1 MSWEITP
8 SGTMTL
14 ATKDDPV
21 FKKPKPPKRK
31 VLDEDTY
38 LAEVEKIIVRDFFPD
53 LKKLR
58 AQREYLEAVE
68 RKDIDKLRELA
79 AKYTPKTR
87 SRTNTPIFGNE
98 AGASGVTPNSFETPS
113 PSGAGTRRPSTGP
126 AVRAGNEDL
135 LQQMSKE
142 DNSKKVND
150 AKEGKED
157 AAAAAAAA
165 AEVKGLDAYMLRHTS
180 EDNASFEEIVEEGE
194 KKRRIKWWWLHE
206 AEAKAKEGAKDLAL
220 EWHKALEGGCSNLV
234 NSDNRPNQIEL
245 WSGYEA
251 RNKLMYIPEGEGSFP
266 EDKPSKPREII
277 YTNTRLEVNPFDEG
291 KQAVVMANKAAANAQ
306 TKTGKIDVE
315 GREVAAE
322 ETPQV
327 NGYSFVATPSPMPGA
342 EESPFMTWGEIEG
355 TPFRLDA
362 SDTPIPKTP
371 GPAFVIPNVPSRDKL
386 AFDLAERHSKS
397 HRARKE
403 KAINQIKSHP
413 SQQSPFAGRL
423 STLSP
428 AAQRLVDKQPGL
440 GIRKSSDRAL
450 HASYTPSPSR
460 LSGDRTP
467 VHLGSARSKG
477 SSTPRTPS
485 SAPRTPSASSTSS
498 TPSSS
503 KGLSTPSKKKTII
516 AASGSLTRNSGV
528 GGIVNR
534 APTPNQTQTKSLTD
548 GLDLKIPS
556 RKKASDYF

>member
-1 MSWEITP
+1 
-8 SGTMTL
+8 MTV
-14 ATKDDPV
+14 AVTEEAV

-31 VLDEDTY
+31 VLDEEVY

-58 AQREYLEAVE
+58 AQKEYLDAVE

-79 AKYTPKTR
+79 AKYTPKTK
-87 SRTNTPIFGNE
+87 SRTNTPMFGSD
-98 AGASGVTPNSFETPS
+98 AGGSGVGGSGVTPNSFETPT
-113 PSGAGTRRPSTGP
+113 PSGSDTRRPSTGP
-126 AVRAGNEDL
+126 TRRTGPDEL
-135 LQQMSKE
+135 LQQMNSE
-142 DNSKKVND
+142 DEAKK
-150 AKEGKED
+150 GKED
-157 AAAAAAAA
+157 KKGTEDPA
-165 AEVKGLDAYMLRHTS
+165 AEKEEQGLDAYMLRHTS
-180 EDNASFEEIVEEGE
+180 EDNVSFEEVVEEGE

-206 AEAKAKEGAKDLAL
+206 AEAKAKDGAKDMAL

-251 RNKLMYIPEGEGSFP
+251 RNSVMYIPEGEGSFP

-291 KQAVVMANKAAANAQ
+291 KQAVAMANKAAANAQ
-306 TKTGKIDVE
+306 AKTGKIDVE

-327 NGYSFVATPSPMPGA
+327 NGFSFVATPSPMPGA

-477 SSTPRTPS
+477 SLTPRTPS
-485 SAPRTPSASSTSS
+485 SARRTPSASSTPSR
-498 TPSSS
+498 TSSS
-503 KGLSTPSKKKTII
+503 GLSTPSKKKTII
-516 AASGSLTRNSGV
+516 AASGNLMRNSGSNN
-528 GGIVNR
+528 NR
-534 APTPNQTQTKSLTD
+534 APTPTQTQTKSLTD

>member
-1 MSWEITP
+1 
-8 SGTMTL
+8 MTL
-14 ATKDDPV
+14 VKADDAV

-31 VLDEDTY
+31 VLDEDAY
-38 LAEVEKIIVRDFFPD
+38 LAEVEKIIVRDFYPD

-58 AQREYLEAVE
+58 AQKEYLEAVE

-79 AKYTPKTR
+79 AKYTPKTK
-87 SRTNTPIFGNE
+87 SRTQTPVFGE
-98 AGASGVTPNSFETPS
+98 AEGGSGVTPNSFDTPS
-113 PSGAGTRRPSTGP
+113 PSGQGTRRPSTGP
-126 AVRAGNEDL
+126 SRRVGTEEL
-135 LQQMSKE
+135 IQQLDKE
-142 DNSKKVND
+142 DGGKGEGGAKGKVKEG
-150 AKEGKED
+150 AKEEKE
-157 AAAAAAAA
+157 
-165 AEVKGLDAYMLRHTS
+165 VITGLDAYMLKHTS
-180 EDNASFEEIVEEGE
+180 EDNASFEELVEEGE

-206 AEAKAKEGAKDLAL
+206 AEEKAKDGSKDLEL
-220 EWHKALEGGCSNLV
+220 EWRKALEGGCSNLV

-245 WSGYEA
+245 WSGYQA
-251 RNKLMYIPEGEGSFP
+251 RNAVMYIPEGEGSVA
-266 EDKPSKPREII
+266 EDKPSKPREIV
-277 YTNTRLEVNPFDEG
+277 YANTRVEVSAFDKG
-291 KQAVVMANKAAANAQ
+291 KQAVAIANKAAANAQ
-306 TKTGKIDVE
+306 AKSGKIDVE
-315 GREVAAE
+315 GREVLTE

-371 GPAFVIPNVPSRDKL
+371 GPAFVIPSVPTRDKL

-403 KAINQIKSHP
+403 KAIQQIKSHP

-423 STLSP
+423 ATLSP

-477 SSTPRTPS
+477 GLTPRTPTAS
-485 SAPRTPSASSTSS
+485 HTPSSSS

-503 KGLSTPSKKKTII
+503 GASSTPSKKKTII
-516 AASGSLTRNSGV
+516 AASGNLTRQK
-528 GGIVNR
+528 
-534 APTPNQTQTKSLTD
+534 APTPTPSQTQSKSLTD

-556 RKKASDYF
+556 RKKASDFF

>member
-1 MSWEITP
+1 MSWEIHP
-8 SGTMTL
+8 HGSMTV
-14 ATKDDPV
+14 ATTDDAV

-38 LAEVEKIIVRDFFPD
+38 LAQVEKIIVRDFYPD
-53 LKKLR
+53 LEKLR
-58 AQREYLEAVE
+58 AQKDYLDAIE
-68 RKDIDKLRELA
+68 RKDFDKLRELA
-79 AKYTPKTR
+79 AKYTPKTK
-87 SRTNTPIFGNE
+87 SRTQTPVFGSQ
-98 AGASGVTPNSFETPS
+98 AGGSGVTPNSFDTPTPS
-113 PSGAGTRRPSTGP
+113 DEGSRRPSTGP
-126 AVRAGNEDL
+126 TRRVGTEEL
-135 LQQMSKE
+135 IQQLDKDKDGKGGKDE
-142 DNSKKVND
+142 KD
-150 AKEGKED
+150 GKEETKEEK
-157 AAAAAAAA
+157 
-165 AEVKGLDAYMLRHTS
+165 EVITGLDAYMLRHTS

-206 AEAKAKEGAKDLAL
+206 AEEKAKESSKDLAL
-220 EWHKALEGGCSNLV
+220 EWRKALEGGCSNLV

-251 RNKLMYIPEGEGSFP
+251 RNKVMYIPEGEGSVA

-277 YTNTRLEVNPFDEG
+277 HSNTRLEVCPFDEG
-291 KQAVVMANKAAANAQ
+291 KQAVAIANKAAANAQ
-306 TKTGKIDVE
+306 AKSGKIDVE
-315 GREVAAE
+315 GREVAGE

-371 GPAFVIPNVPSRDKL
+371 GPAFVMPNVPTRDKL
-386 AFDLAERHSKS
+386 ALDLAERHSKS

-477 SSTPRTPS
+477 SLTPRTPS
-485 SAPRTPSASSTSS
+485 SAPRTPSSSSSS
-498 TPSSS
+498 TPSS
-503 KGLSTPSKKKTII
+503 TPKKKTII
-516 AASGSLTRNSGV
+516 AASGNLTRNK
-528 GGIVNR
+528 
-534 APTPNQTQTKSLTD
+534 APTPTRTPTPSQTQTKSLTD
-548 GLDLKIPS
+548 GLDLKIPT

>member
-1 MSWEITP
+1 MSWEMNP
-8 SGTMTL
+8 SGTMTVVK
-14 ATKDDPV
+14 ADDAV
-21 FKKPKPPKRK
+21 FKKPRPPKRK
-31 VLDEDTY
+31 VLDEDSY
-38 LAEVEKIIVRDFFPD
+38 LAEVEKIIVRDFYPD
-53 LKKLR
+53 LEKLR
-58 AQREYLEAVE
+58 AQKEYLEAVE

-79 AKYTPKTR
+79 AKYTPKTNSR
-87 SRTNTPIFGNE
+87 SQTPAFG
-98 AGASGVTPNSFETPS
+98 GAAASGSGVTPNSFDTPTPS
-113 PSGAGTRRPSTGP
+113 GQGSRRPSTGP
-126 AVRAGNEDL
+126 TRRVGTEELIQEMDKEKESSSTKEEKKKE
-135 LQQMSKE
+135 SKGGGE
-142 DNSKKVND
+142 EK
-150 AKEGKED
+150 G
-157 AAAAAAAA
+157 
-165 AEVKGLDAYMLRHTS
+165 EVITGLDAYMLKHTS

-206 AEAKAKEGAKDLAL
+206 AEEKAKESSKDLAL
-220 EWHKALEGGCSNLV
+220 EWRKALEGGCSNLV

-245 WSGYEA
+245 WSGYQA
-251 RNKLMYIPEGEGSFP
+251 RNAVMYIPEGEGSVA
-266 EDKPSKPREII
+266 EDKPSKPREIVHS
-277 YTNTRLEVNPFDEG
+277 NTRLEISPFDEG
-291 KQAVVMANKAAANAQ
+291 KQAVAIANKAAANMQA
-306 TKTGKIDVE
+306 KTGKIDVE

-327 NGYSFVATPSPMPGA
+327 NGYSFVATPSPMPGV

-371 GPAFVIPNVPSRDKL
+371 GPAFVIPSVPTRDKL

-423 STLSP
+423 ATLSP

-460 LSGDRTP
+460 ISGDRTP

-477 SSTPRTPS
+477 SLTPRTPTS
-485 SAPRTPSASSTSS
+485 LRTPSSSSS

-503 KGLSTPSKKKTII
+503 SATTPSKKKTII
-516 AASGSLTRNSGV
+516 ASFGSLTRNK
-528 GGIVNR
+528 
-534 APTPNQTQTKSLTD
+534 APTPTPAQTQTKSLTD

-556 RKKASDYF
+556 RKKASDFF

>member
-1 MSWEITP
+1 
-8 SGTMTL
+8 MTV
-14 ATKDDPV
+14 AVKDEAV

-31 VLDEDTY
+31 VLDEEAY

-58 AQREYLEAVE
+58 AQKEYLEAVE

-79 AKYTPKTR
+79 AKYTPKTK
-87 SRTNTPIFGNE
+87 SRTNTPIFGSE
-98 AGASGVTPNSFETPS
+98 GGGSAAGGSGVTPNSFDTPS
-113 PSGAGTRRPSTGP
+113 PSGSDTRRPSTGP
-126 AVRAGNEDL
+126 TRRSGPDEL
-135 LQQMSKE
+135 LQQMNSEDEAKKGKE
-142 DNSKKVND
+142 
-150 AKEGKED
+150 AKEGKAD
-157 AAAAAAAA
+157 SL
-165 AEVKGLDAYMLRHTS
+165 AEKEEKGLDAYMLRHTS

-206 AEAKAKEGAKDLAL
+206 AEAKAKDGAKDMAL

-251 RNKLMYIPEGEGSFP
+251 RNSVMYIPEGEGSFP

-277 YTNTRLEVNPFDEG
+277 YTNTRLEVSPFDEG
-291 KQAVVMANKAAANAQ
+291 KQAVAIANAAAANAQ
-306 TKTGKIDVE
+306 AKSGKIDVE

-362 SDTPIPKTP
+362 SDTPIPKTA

-397 HRARKE
+397 HRDRKE

-477 SSTPRTPS
+477 SLTPRTPS

-503 KGLSTPSKKKTII
+503 GRSTPSKKKTII
-516 AASGSLTRNSGV
+516 AASGNLTRSG
-528 GGIVNR
+528 GSSSSSNNR
-534 APTPNQTQTKSLTD
+534 APTPTQTQTKSLTD